1 MIWGILLSAFG
12 LGGTFGFW
20 NYIVNDIRYSYR
32 SPFTSHELTILCL
45 LFLSVAMLLAGIL
58 VIIFAVIR
66 KNNQDR
72 LQRVERMGPGNQ
84 MAGVCPQCGLNI
96 TSGTEICPRCGY
108 SMIKSEEEL

>member
-45 LFLSVAMLLAGIL
+45 LFLSIAMLAC
-58 VIIFAVIR
+58 R
-66 KNNQDR
+66 YS
-72 LQRVERMGPGNQ
+72 GNHF
-84 MAGVCPQCGLNI
+84 
-96 TSGTEICPRCGY
+96 RCHP
-108 SMIKSEEEL
+108 KE